1 MTFKDRPG
9 QVVKV
14 SPTGL
19 AVVPLAMLL
28 RLIAPELDDVLV
40 PTMHTEHTLRP
51 AQVPNDFE
59 ALGIVDEVLDL
70 HQRRAGRGLRVHE
83 AFSQV
88 IFPKRACGIPS
99 ALSSVRLPRPPPAPT
114 WNPY

>member
-40 PTMHTEHTLRP
+40 PTMHTEHTLWP

-59 ALGIVDEVLDL
+59 ALGIVDKVLDFTNPVL
-70 HQRRAGRGLRVHE
+70 AVCVVYIPFLLGVP
-83 AFSQV
+83 SQESIRNSLGV
-88 IFPKRACGIPS
+88 
-99 ALSSVRLPRPPPAPT
+99 V
-114 WNPY
+114 